1 MKLTFLG
8 TRGEIERRTRRH
20 FMHTSLMVG
29 YRGRRVMIDCGD
41 DWLFKVKRIRPPAIV
56 VTHAHPDHVGGLR
69 HGVDCPVYATADAWT
84 GMQHFPIRK
93 RRLIAPRQ
101 PFRVQGILFEA
112 FQVEHSLRAPAVG
125 YRIRAG
131 SVDVFYSPDVVF
143 IYEREAAL
151 RGARLYIGD
160 GATVVRSFV
169 RRRGARLFGH
179 SSVSTQ
185 LGWCEKENVPE
196 MIVTHCGTQIVG
208 GNERKLRVRINAVA
222 DDRNVRVRIAYDG
235 MELVLR

>member
-8 TRGEIERRTRRH
+8 TRGEIERRTGRH

-41 DWLFKVKRIRPPAIV
+41 DWLFKVKRVKPPAIV

-69 HGVDCPVYATADAWT
+69 HGVGCPVFATGDAWS
-84 GMQHFPIRK
+84 GLKHLPIRK
-93 RRLIAPRQ
+93 RRLVKPRQ
-101 PFRVQGILFEA
+101 PFRVQGTLFEA
-112 FQVEHSLRAPAVG
+112 FQVEHSLRSPAVG
-125 YRIRAG
+125 YRITAG
-131 SVDVFYSPDVVF
+131 SVVVFYSPDVVF
-143 IYEREAAL
+143 INEREAAL

-160 GATVVRSFV
+160 GAAIVRSFV
-169 RRRGARLFGH
+169 RRRGRHLIGH
-179 SSVSTQ
+179 ASVCTQ
-185 LGWCEKENVPE
+185 LGWCEKGNVPE

-208 GNERKLRVRINAVA
+208 GNERKLQARINALA
-222 DDRNVRVRIAYDG
+222 DERNVRARIAYDA